1 MPRLLAPRLLLVV
14 TCVVVRLGMASPAA
28 SQSHGASSF
37 KAQCAS
43 FRPAQIP
50 GGAKLDSVRFH
61 SDSADWP
68 ARCVVRARIVSSP
81 TSTIKFRIDLPDPS
95 RWNGKTLMMG
105 GGGFDGAIQTE
116 LFDWRRLAIQLGM
129 TREETSAFV
138 VGATDSGHQGRGDVP
153 YLDYSWAAHNPTGLL
168 NHASEANHLV
178 LGAMVALAKA
188 FYGKAP
194 VRRYM
199 FGLSNGGR
207 QGLIAAQRHPE
218 DYDGI
223 MALAPAISQ
232 TAFAANLT
240 PIMRHIYSRPDN
252 WLDQKKVALYGAA
265 ELAACDEL
273 DGLKD
278 GIIGDYRGCHFDPAT
293 LVCKGADDES
303 CLTRGQV
310 ESLRMWMGEKHV
322 AAPMADGLGGYAIY
336 GPGGPSTEWTY
347 LFGSTFGGREAF
359 DFIAADNIVKN
370 GITDDP
376 VASVMTHDPE
386 KWPQRYL
393 ENSQLIDATNPD
405 LSRFAARG
413 GKILSVQGA
422 GDYCVSYERTGQY
435 YRSVQAKMGAD
446 RTRAFFRY
454 YVAPSLGHGLNGAG
468 ADSFTLFAALEDWVE
483 RGKSPDDPIATKQ
496 GQGGTATFAR
506 PLCEYGKFPKYRGTG
521 DPNQAASFACTA
533 Y

>member
-1 MPRLLAPRLLLVV
+1 MRRLIGSRLLVV
-14 TCVVVRLGMASPAA
+14 AIGAVTWLRMAIPAA
-28 SQSHGASSF
+28 AQSHGTGSF
-37 KAQCAS
+37 KAQCAA
-43 FRPAQIP
+43 FRPTQIP
-50 GGAKLDSVRFH
+50 GGAKLDSVRFEP
-61 SDSADWP
+61 DSADRP

-81 TSTIKFRIDLPDPS
+81 TSTIKFRVDLPAPS
-95 RWNGKTLMMG
+95 GWNGKTLMMG

-129 TREETSAFV
+129 TRAETSAFV
-138 VGATDSGHQGRGDVP
+138 VGATDSGHQGRGPVP
-153 YLDYSWAAHNPTGLL
+153 YLDYSWAARNPTALR

-178 LGAMVALAKA
+178 VGAMVALTKA
-188 FYGKAP
+188 FYGRAP

-240 PIMRHIYSRPDN
+240 PIMRHIYSRPEN
-252 WLDQKKVALYGAA
+252 WLDPKKVALYSAA

-278 GIIGDYRGCHFDPAT
+278 GIIGDYRGCRFDPGT
-293 LVCKGADDES
+293 LACRGADDGS
-303 CLTRGQV
+303 CLTAGQV

-322 AAPMADGLGGYAIY
+322 NAPMADGLGGYAIY
-336 GPGGPSTEWTY
+336 GPGGPASEWSY
-347 LFGSTFGGREAF
+347 LFGSSFAGREAF

-376 VASVMTHDPE
+376 VASVMTHEPE
-386 KWPQRYL
+386 KWATRYL
-393 ENSQLIDATNPD
+393 ANSELIDATSPD

-435 YRSVQAKMGAD
+435 YRSVQAKMGED
-446 RTRAFFRY
+446 RTRSFFRY
-454 YVAPSLGHGLNGAG
+454 YVAPSLGHGLNGSG
-468 ADSFTLFAALEDWVE
+468 ADSFTLFSALEDWVE
-483 RGKSPDDPIATKQ
+483 RGKTPDAPIVAKNDQSGAALFT
-496 GQGGTATFAR
+496 R
-506 PLCEYGKFPKYRGTG
+506 PLCEYGKFPKYRGSG